1 MKKLSHPF
9 FSIFAASVFFTVAV
23 GMPAPAQAYAS
34 LPISARSAVLL
45 DGNSQG
51 LIYSKNSRLERAPAS
66 TTKILTSLVAVEM
79 LSLDSI
85 VTIPA
90 FAESVQPSKIHLRR
104 GERYYV
110 RDLIR
115 AILMNSAND
124 AAEVIAVAAA
134 GSKSAFAEKMN
145 AKARAIGCK
154 NSRFVNPSGLPDN
167 RQHSTAYDMALIM
180 RQVQNYPFIE
190 NAMKSKTGMM
200 YSLDGRKISLRN
212 HNRMLWRD
220 NREVVGKT
228 GWTRSAKH
236 CFVGHIGAGNRKTY
250 VSMLGSNGLWRDLR
264 ILVDYSYGT
273 SYKAPKRALKLKA
286 RREDTRGVQ
295 QALKKAGY
303 YKGKVDGVFG
313 PATAK
318 AVRRFQKA
326 NGLKSDG
333 IVGRNTLAKLTP
345 YAG

>member
-1 MKKLSHPF
+1 MNKLSHPF
-9 FSIFAASVFFTVAV
+9 ISLFSTALFFTVTV
-23 GMPAPAQAYAS
+23 WGPVPAQASTA
-34 LPISARSAVLL
+34 LPITARSAVLL
-45 DGNSQG
+45 DSGSRS
-51 LIYSKNSRLERAPAS
+51 LIYSKNSRLQRAPAS
-66 TTKILTSLVAVEM
+66 TTKILTSIVATEM
-79 LSLDSI
+79 LPLDGV

-90 FAESVQPSKIHLRR
+90 FAESVQPSKIHLRA

-134 GSKSAFAEKMN
+134 GSKAAFGARMT
-145 AKARAIGCK
+145 AKAKALGCQ
-154 NSRFVNPSGLPDN
+154 NSRFVNPSGLPDE
-167 RQHSTAYDMALIM
+167 RQYSTAYDMALIM
-180 RQVQNYPFIE
+180 RQVEKYPFIE
-190 NAMKSKTGMM
+190 NAMRTRTGVM
-200 YSLDGRKISLRN
+200 YSLEGRRIYLRN

-236 CFVGHIGAGNRKTY
+236 CFVGHIGSGSRKTY

-286 RREDTRGVQ
+286 RREDTRTVQ
-295 QALKKAGY
+295 RALKKAGY
-303 YKGKVDGVFG
+303 YKGKVDGLMG
-313 PATAK
+313 PATSK
-318 AVRRFQKA
+318 AIKRFQKA
-326 NGLKSDG
+326 NGLTSDG
-333 IVGRNTLAKLTP
+333 IVGRNTLAKLRP
-345 YAG
+345 YTA